1 MLGAVLERIYPRP
14 FHVPLVG
21 VPPLDTHDADR
32 DRDFNFNRASTP
44 TQSHRRIATTG
55 PALRVHPSSWCVCD
69 PLLTTGR
76 TGARS
81 KSTISTSTRAGPLRT
96 TACLDAFFAV
106 SELYRIRN
114 HTQLDEDSSVLCT
127 DRVPESTRTTDTTL
141 PKHVAGACRVQLRDL
156 CIRAQVRATSAG
168 PR

>member
-21 VPPLDTHDADR
+21 VPPRDTHDADR
-32 DRDFNFNRASTP
+32 ERDFNFNRASTP

-81 KSTISTSTRAGPLRT
+81 QSTISTSTRAGPLRT
-96 TACLDAFFAV
+96 TACLDAFIAV

-114 HTQLDEDSSVLCT
+114 RTQLDEDSSVLCT